1 MSVFQGEGKRKK
13 RKKKES
19 FNRRD
24 IMHSI
29 INYNILIFNLLQNY
43 KNDKSLTK

>member
-13 RKKKES
+13 RRKKRS

-24 IMHSI
+24 IMYSI
-29 INYNILIFNLLQNY
+29 INCNILKVNILQNQ

>member
-13 RKKKES
+13 RRKKGS

-24 IMHSI
+24 VMCGI
-29 INYNILIFNLLQNY
+29 INYNVLIFNILQNY